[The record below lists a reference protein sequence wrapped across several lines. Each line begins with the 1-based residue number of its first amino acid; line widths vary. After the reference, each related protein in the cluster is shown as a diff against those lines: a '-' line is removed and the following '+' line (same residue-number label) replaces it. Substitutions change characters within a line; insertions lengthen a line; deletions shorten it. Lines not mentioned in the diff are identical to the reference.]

1 MNAKEGKQ
9 LHKTRGRRARKSK
22 RNDDDDGGNAN
33 ASRESKFAAAPEYSS
48 LLNNNK
54 SNELVVPPA
63 SNERNIANVPLRVE
77 HSSVAVG
84 ASSTSA
90 NAKKLLASVA
100 GEKVFPTEG
109 GIQGRAYDMACE
121 AVAFATFMDDNNNNA
136 VERAMRKMKRLRFSQ
151 HAS

>member
-63 SNERNIANVPLRVE
+63 SNERNIANVPLR
-77 HSSVAVG
+77 
-84 ASSTSA
+84 
-90 NAKKLLASVA
+90 
-100 GEKVFPTEG
+100 
-109 GIQGRAYDMACE
+109 
-121 AVAFATFMDDNNNNA
+121 ATFLCRGRRFENLR
-136 VERAMRKMKRLRFSQ
+136 ERKKFVGVCGWRESVPDRRWDTGTRV
-151 HAS
+151 